1 MIEMRV
7 VIDTGVVVSAALLPR
22 SIPRQAFDKVLR
34 DARVL
39 VSDSTI
45 AEFDDVFR
53 RPKFNKYVSEELRL
67 EFLAALVTAA
77 EVVEITEQITACR
90 DPKDDKFLSLAV
102 SGKASHIITGD
113 KDLLVLNPFRAV
125 AVVTPQDFLA
135 LASKSSVP

>member
-1 MIEMRV
+1 MRV
-7 VIDTGVVVSAALLPR
+7 VIDTGVVISAALLPR

-45 AEFDDVFR
+45 AELDDVFR
-53 RPKFNKYVSEELRL
+53 RPKFNRYLSEELRL
-67 EFLAALVTAA
+67 EFLAALVAAA
-77 EVVEITEQITACR
+77 EVVEITEEITACR

-102 SGKASHIITGD
+102 SGKAGHIITGD
-113 KDLLVLNPFRAV
+113 GDLLILNPFRAV

-135 LASKSSVP
+135 LASKSSAP